1 MSDNR
6 KVRFYLEKIGDGKAL
21 EQKIESVNGVI
32 SASVDSEKMILSYE
46 LDDLASDY
54 DAFAAAVQAAE
65 ETGCVIDFEKSD
77 KNDEN
82 ESDDETAENN
92 DVSENAE
99 KEEEAESANNPLSAP
114 DEEAEAYKGESVGDF
129 DDGVGKKAEYERDYD
144 ESDGKTQ
151 KKKKPRRALGR
162 TAQSMIELGAGVIAF
177 VLGLIIP
184 NSYGKLFMFALA
196 FAVSGYE
203 LIYDVICDFT
213 KKKIFTPKFSVLLGV
228 AASLF
233 LGYAEQAVG
242 VTLILVAAE
251 NAARWLKVLALNK
264 TVAKNADEKVVV
276 ISKKN
281 GKNKEKET
289 RLADVKTGDELS
301 IAKGETCPF
310 EATLT
315 SPLSTVLRAVSHKK
329 GVKQV
334 DYKEIELKKG
344 AKICK
349 GDEFLSNSTVCV
361 TAGFLSE
368 LNEKQRDFI
377 SRTEQHTSL
386 SEFIDKR
393 GNVVYGCVIALL
405 TVIAFVLP
413 AFAETYKTGLYRW
426 GYASATLAILCGAAL
441 ADAASLAAGVLSL
454 GAAYQNGV
462 TAIGQKDCV
471 KAAESKIIAFD
482 YENALCFGGSLKA
495 DAHGAAR
502 ELKDAGKKL
511 ALLTLLSDEE
521 AKEICKQLKIS
532 EYYCFANESEKAAKM
547 KELQESGVLCVTS
560 ADKAEGFA
568 IALGAEKQNE
578 VKAAAYIESDE
589 IAYVPYVYKL
599 AVKAAKAKKFATLL
613 SVFVKA
619 ALAVAACFGVTQ
631 IWWVALIDL
640 AAGLIC
646 CAVSVSNIRE
656 IK

>member
-1 MSDNR
+1 MSENR
-6 KVRFYLEKIGDGKAL
+6 KIKFYLEKLGDGKAL
-21 EQKIESVNGVI
+21 EQKIKAVSGVI
-32 SASVDSEKMILSYE
+32 NASVDADKMILSYE

-65 ETGCVIDFEKSD
+65 ETGCVIDFEKT
-77 KNDEN
+77 DEN
-82 ESDDETAENN
+82 AAENEESAGN
-92 DVSENAE
+92 FESAE
-99 KEEEAESANNPLSAP
+99 STEISAESLKNPLGAPEEEAA
-114 DEEAEAYKGESVGDF
+114 AYKGENVGDVGAG
-129 DDGVGKKAEYERDYD
+129 DDEKAEYERDYG
-144 ESDGKTQ
+144 ENEEKTQ
-151 KKKKPRRALGR
+151 KKKKPKRAPSR

-177 VLGLIIP
+177 VLGLVIP
-184 NSYGKLFMFALA
+184 NSYGKLFMFALS

-203 LIYDVICDFT
+203 LIYDVICDFA
-213 KKKIFTPKFSVLLGV
+213 KKKIFTPKLSVLFGV

-242 VTLILVAAE
+242 VTLVFVAAE
-251 NAARWLKVLALNK
+251 NAARWLKALALNK

-301 IAKGETCPF
+301 VAKGETCPF

-315 SPLSTVLRAVSHKK
+315 SPLSTVLRAVTSVKK
-329 GVKQV
+329 GVKKV

-344 AKICK
+344 AKIYK

-361 TAGFLSE
+361 SVGFSDE
-368 LNEKQRDFI
+368 LNAKQRDFI
-377 SRTEQHTSL
+377 SRTEQQTSFG
-386 SEFIDKR
+386 EFGDKR

-405 TVIAFVLP
+405 AVIAFVLP
-413 AFAETYKTGLYRW
+413 VFAETYKTGLYRW
-426 GYASATLAILCGAAL
+426 GYTSATLAILCGAAL

-454 GAAYQNGV
+454 GAAYRNGV
-462 TAIGQKDCV
+462 TAFGQKDCV
-471 KAAESKIIAFD
+471 KAAKCNLIAFD
-482 YENALCFGGSLKA
+482 YENALCSDGSLKA
-495 DAHGAAR
+495 DALGAAR

-521 AKEICKQLKIS
+521 AKEICKQLKMS
-532 EYYCFANESEKAAKM
+532 EYYCFETENERLAKM
-547 KELQESGVLCVTS
+547 KELSESGVLCVTS
-560 ADKAEGFA
+560 ADKADGFS
-568 IALGAEKQNE
+568 IGLGAEKCDE

-599 AVKAAKAKKFATLL
+599 AVKAAKAKKFALGL
-613 SVFVKA
+613 SVAVKA
-619 ALAVAACFGVTQ
+619 ALAAAACFGVIQ
-631 IWWVALIDL
+631 IWWVALADL